1 MSSPALP
8 SQQVGELTITAVSDG
23 YLHASFDF
31 LANIDP
37 ADASRM
43 QGKAGI
49 ADHTSIHI
57 NCYLVRGGGRTVL
70 IDAGA
75 GGFKQW
81 GGRLKSNLLLADID
95 PSEIDAILLTHAHP
109 DHVGGLMDT
118 SGEAVFPNA
127 ELVVHHREVAFW
139 QDDGSLSR
147 APERARAN
155 FLVARQAFDGYRD
168 RLRTFDVG
176 EVLTG
181 VTAVPLPGHTAGHTG
196 YRLES
201 GGQNLLV
208 WGDIVH
214 FPEIQIPRPDVS
226 IAFDQDA
233 HLAAETR
240 TRLLDLANSERL
252 LIAGMH
258 LAKLGFAQVERMG
271 GNYGITYVG
280 DLQRRKSQDNI
291 SSRCREIYNKGVL
304 AKPT

>member
-1 MSSPALP
+1 MSSLTFPT
-8 SQQVGELTITAVSDG
+8 QNVGDLTITAVSDG
-23 YLHASFDF
+23 YLHASFDL

-43 QGKAGI
+43 QENAGI
-49 ADHTSIHI
+49 KDHTSIHI
-57 NCYLVRGGGRTVL
+57 NGYLVRGGGRTVL

-81 GGRLKSNLLLADID
+81 GGRLKTNLLLAGIQ

-109 DHVGGLMDT
+109 DHVGGLMDA

-127 ELVVHHREVAFW
+127 ELVAHRQEVAFW
-139 QDDGSLSR
+139 QDDGNLSR
-147 APERARAN
+147 APERARGN
-155 FLVARQAFDGYRD
+155 FLLARQAFDGHRD
-168 RLRTFDVG
+168 RLRTFEGG
-176 EVLTG
+176 EVLPG
-181 VTAVPLPGHTAGHTG
+181 ITAMPLPGHTAGHTG

-214 FPEIQIPRPDVS
+214 FPQIQVPRPEVS

-233 HLAAETR
+233 HLAADTR
-240 TRLLDLANSERL
+240 SRLLDLVASNRL

-258 LAKLGFAQVERMG
+258 LGDLGFAHIKWTS
-271 GNYGITYVG
+271 GNYDVAYE
-280 DLQRRKSQDNI
+280 Q
-291 SSRCREIYNKGVL
+291 
-304 AKPT
+304 

>member
-1 MSSPALP
+1 MSHLALP
-8 SQQVGELTITAVSDG
+8 SQPVGDFTITAVSDG

-37 ADASRM
+37 AEASRM
-43 QGKAGI
+43 QENAGI
-49 ADHTSIHI
+49 TDHTSIHI
-57 NCYLVRGGGRTVL
+57 NCYLVRGGGRTIL

-81 GGRLKSNLLLADID
+81 GGRLTANLLLAGIH

-109 DHVGGLMDT
+109 DHVGGVMNA

-127 ELVVHHREVAFW
+127 ELVAHHREVAFW
-139 QDDGSLSR
+139 EDDGNLSR
-147 APERARAN
+147 APERARGN
-155 FLVARQAFDGYRD
+155 FLAARQAFDGYRE
-168 RLRTFDVG
+168 RLRTFDAG
-176 EVLTG
+176 EVFAG
-181 VTAVPLPGHTAGHTG
+181 MTAVPLPGHTAGHTG

-214 FPEIQIPRPDVS
+214 FPAIQIPRPDVS

-240 TRLLDLANSERL
+240 TRLLDIASSENL

-258 LAKLGFAQVERMG
+258 LGESAFGHIARTANG
-271 GNYGITYVG
+271 TYAVFYE
-280 DLQRRKSQDNI
+280 K
-291 SSRCREIYNKGVL
+291 
-304 AKPT
+304 

>member
-1 MSSPALP
+1 MPSLILP
-8 SQQVGELTITAVSDG
+8 SQQIGDLTITAVSDG

-31 LANIDP
+31 LASIDP

-43 QGKAGI
+43 QENAGI
-49 ADHTSIHI
+49 TDHTSIHI
-57 NCYLVRGGGRTVL
+57 NCYLVRSGGRTIL

-81 GGRLKSNLLLADID
+81 GGQLKTNLLLVGIQ

-109 DHVGGLMDT
+109 DHVGGLMDA
-118 SGEAVFPNA
+118 SGEAVFPSA
-127 ELVVHHREVAFW
+127 ELIAHHLEVAFW
-139 QDDGSLSR
+139 QDDGNLSR
-147 APERARAN
+147 APERARGN
-155 FLVARQAFDGYRD
+155 FLVARQAFEGYRD
-168 RLRTFDVG
+168 RLRTFDAG
-176 EVLTG
+176 EVLPG
-181 VTAVPLPGHTAGHTG
+181 MTAVPLPGHTAGHTG

-214 FPEIQIPRPDVS
+214 FPQIQIPRPEVS

-240 TRLLDLANSERL
+240 ARLLDCVAAEQL

-258 LAKLGFAQVERMG
+258 LGEPGFAQVGRTG
-271 GNYGITYVG
+271 TGYGVAYEMA
-280 DLQRRKSQDNI
+280 
-291 SSRCREIYNKGVL
+291 SS
-304 AKPT
+304 T

>member
-1 MSSPALP
+1 MSILTLP
-8 SQQVGELTITAVSDG
+8 SQTVGDLTITAVSDG

-37 ADASRM
+37 DDASRM
-43 QGKAGI
+43 QEEAGI

-57 NCYLVRGGGRTVL
+57 NCYLVRGGGRAVL

-81 GGRLKSNLLLADID
+81 GGQLKANLLLAGVQ

-118 SGEAVFPNA
+118 SGDTVFPNA
-127 ELVVHHREVAFW
+127 ELLVHHREVAFW
-139 QDDGSLSR
+139 QDDGNLIR
-147 APERARAN
+147 APERARGN

-168 RLRTFDVG
+168 RLRTFDAG
-176 EVLTG
+176 EVLPG
-181 VTAVPLPGHTAGHTG
+181 MTAVPLPGHTAGHTG
-196 YRLES
+196 YRIES

-214 FPEIQIPRPDVS
+214 FPEIQIPCPDVS
-226 IAFDQDA
+226 IAFDQDK

-240 TRLLDLANSERL
+240 TRLLDFASSENL

-258 LAKLGFAQVERMG
+258 LGQPGFAQVERTG
-271 GNYGITYVG
+271 GHYGISYRAPS
-280 DLQRRKSQDNI
+280 QKS
-291 SSRCREIYNKGVL
+291 
-304 AKPT
+304 

>member
-1 MSSPALP
+1 MSNFVLP
-8 SQQVGELTITAVSDG
+8 SQQIGDLTIIAVSDG

-37 ADASRM
+37 DHACRI
-43 QGKAGI
+43 QENAGI
-49 ADHTSIHI
+49 RDYTSIHI
-57 NCYLVRGGGRTVL
+57 NCYIVRAGGRTFL

-81 GGRLKSNLLLADID
+81 GGRLTANLLRAGIQ

-109 DHVGGLMDT
+109 DHIGGLMNA
-118 SGEAVFPNA
+118 SGEAVFANA

-139 QDDGSLSR
+139 EDDGNLSR
-147 APERARAN
+147 APERARGN
-155 FLVARQAFDGYRD
+155 FLLVRQAFDGYRA
-168 RLRTFDVG
+168 RLRTFDAG
-176 EVLTG
+176 EVFAG
-181 VTAVPLPGHTAGHTG
+181 MTAVPLLGHTVGHTG

-201 GGQNLLV
+201 GGQDLLV

-233 HLAAETR
+233 QLAAETR
-240 TRLLDLANSERL
+240 TRLLDLASSERL

-258 LAKLGFAQVERMG
+258 LGESAFGHIVRTADG
-271 GNYGITYVG
+271 TYAVAY
-280 DLQRRKSQDNI
+280 
-291 SSRCREIYNKGVL
+291 EE
-304 AKPT
+304 

>member
-1 MSSPALP
+1 MSSLVLP
-8 SQQVGELTITAVSDG
+8 NHQIGDLTITAVSDG
-23 YLHASFDF
+23 YLHTSFDF

-37 ADASRM
+37 VDASRM
-43 QGKAGI
+43 QEKAGI

-75 GGFKQW
+75 GGLKQW
-81 GGRLKSNLLLADID
+81 GGRLKTTLLLAGIQ

-109 DHVGGLMDT
+109 DHVGGLMDA

-127 ELVVHHREVAFW
+127 ELVVHRREAAFW
-139 QDDGSLSR
+139 QDDSNLNR
-147 APERARAN
+147 APERARGN
-155 FLVARQAFDGYRD
+155 FLVARQAFDGYRE
-168 RLRTFDVG
+168 RLRTFDAG
-176 EVLTG
+176 EVLLG
-181 VTAVPLPGHTAGHTG
+181 MSAVPLPGHTAGHTG

-240 TRLLDLANSERL
+240 TRLLDLASSEHL

-258 LAKLGFAQVERMG
+258 LGELGFAQVERRSA
-271 GNYGITYVG
+271 TY
-280 DLQRRKSQDNI
+280 RIAYEEYRS
-291 SSRCREIYNKGVL
+291 L
-304 AKPT
+304 A